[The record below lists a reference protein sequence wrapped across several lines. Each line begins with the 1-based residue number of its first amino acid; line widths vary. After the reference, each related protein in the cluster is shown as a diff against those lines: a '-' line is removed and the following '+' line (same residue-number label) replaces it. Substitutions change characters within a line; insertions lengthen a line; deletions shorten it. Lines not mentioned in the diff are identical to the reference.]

1 MPLDPRI
8 CNVAIDGNALNRD
21 GSANDALVDRLLE
34 LADAGTINLIVPK
47 GVRAEI
53 EHPATPAHKQEAA
66 LPRIFTYQVGLNSD
80 EERRR
85 RLIMQEL
92 QGNAQ
97 PGKHS
102 RDADHLFEAAKY
114 GGYFITH
121 DQRILKKAGKLGSL
135 LPPSLTVVTL
145 AEFLAIFD
153 DYEAR

>member
-8 CNVAIDGNALNRD
+8 CNVAIDGNVLNRD
-21 GSANDALVDRLLE
+21 GSANDVLVDRLLG
-34 LADAGTINLIVPK
+34 LADAGMINLIVPK

-66 LPRIFTYQVGLNSD
+66 LPRIFTYQVGLNPD

-85 RLIMQEL
+85 QLIMREL

-97 PGKHS
+97 PGRHS

-121 DQRILKKAGKLGSL
+121 DQRILKKAGQLGNL

-145 AEFLAIFD
+145 AEFLNVFD